1 MRRAEAVVGVGE
13 IRGNAAGTRFLS
25 GCWLYQQ
32 TAVREHSSEGGEK
45 GDMLTELKNGR
56 ATLLRALLK

>member
-1 MRRAEAVVGVGE
+1 MRRAGAVVGVGE
-13 IRGNAAGTRFLS
+13 SRGDAAGTCFR

-45 GDMLTELKNGR
+45 GDVLTELKNGS
-56 ATLLRALLK
+56 ATLFPALLK